1 MPAELEVEWLA
12 AASEGLSKQVFTP
25 GKATEVLLDE
35 DDLAVSVTGPQFEQ
49 MVRDVQ
55 AYIASGDVVQVNL
68 SVRQSKPLTAH
79 PLDMYEAF
87 RSFNPSP
94 YMASIGSPEFAVVS
108 GSPELLLKKRGDE
121 LSTRPI
127 GGTRPR
133 GIDENEDAA
142 LESRIIVE

>member
-1 MPAELEVEWLA
+1 M
-12 AASEGLSKQVFTP
+12 
-25 GKATEVLLDE
+25 LLWVQDN
-35 DDLAVSVTGPQFEQ
+35 LAVSVTGPQFEQ

-55 AYIASGDVVQVNL
+55 RYIAEGDVVQVNL

-79 PLDMYEAF
+79 PLDMYEAL

-108 GSPELLLKKRGDE
+108 GSPELLLKKRGNE

-133 GIDENEDAA
+133 GKDEQEDAA
-142 LESRIIVE
+142 FTS